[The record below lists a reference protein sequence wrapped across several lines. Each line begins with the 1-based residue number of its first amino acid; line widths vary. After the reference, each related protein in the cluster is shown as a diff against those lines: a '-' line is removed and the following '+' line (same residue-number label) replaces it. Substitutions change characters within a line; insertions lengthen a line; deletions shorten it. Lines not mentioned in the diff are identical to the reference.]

1 MFGATPTEATPDASK
16 KETDKQSQP
25 VAKPDLTKPD
35 FGGIGM
41 KKTFAEKTDLA
52 A

>member
-1 MFGATPTEATPDASK
+1 MFGATSTDATPDASK

-25 VAKPDLTKPD
+25 VAKPD
-35 FGGIGM
+35 FGGLGV